1 MSKCFD
7 QCQRWESDIMKYDTA
22 KLIYEA
28 LKLDARY
35 VNGKLQ
41 LRKSF
46 YFNEA
51 TGYISFKKI
60 EGYTYHKT
68 DEVLK
73 ALI

>member
-1 MSKCFD
+1 MS
-7 QCQRWESDIMKYDTA
+7 YDTA

-28 LKLDARY
+28 LKMDARY

-41 LRKSF
+41 LRKQF

-51 TGYISFKKI
+51 TGYVSYKKI
-60 EGYTYHKT
+60 EGYTFFKT
-68 DEVLK
+68 DDVLK

>member
-1 MSKCFD
+1 
-7 QCQRWESDIMKYDTA
+7 MKYDAA
-22 KLIYEA
+22 KQIYEA
-28 LKLDARY
+28 LKLDAKY

-51 TGYISFKKI
+51 TGYISYKKI
-60 EGYTYHKT
+60 KGYSYHKT
-68 DEVLK
+68 SEVLK